1 MVVGLRRVA
10 GSLITLRKAC
20 AAQCDFGVRPL
31 LNAVGP
37 IAEHEMQVARGHFG
51 TNGVVEID
59 LSKVNSEVVD
69 ISQGIPGMEGKMLS
83 NWAAK
88 MKEVLIRDFIPP
100 EAIKV
105 R

>member
-1 MVVGLRRVA
+1 
-10 GSLITLRKAC
+10 
-20 AAQCDFGVRPL
+20 
-31 LNAVGP
+31 
-37 IAEHEMQVARGHFG
+37 MQVARVILAP
-51 TNGVVEID
+51 TEWLRLI

-88 MKEVLIRDFIPP
+88 MKEVLIRDCIPP